1 MCIADGCVP
10 CDCTVQVYLVA
21 GGYNDNFDGT
31 DESISPTEL
40 LVEGIPSWT
49 NADPLP
55 WAVSSGLQAVSI
67 DNTVITTGQC
77 ISLVNMCIHFTMY
90 IRL

>member
-1 MCIADGCVP
+1 MHCHCNIICVLLM
-10 CDCTVQVYLVA
+10 TVHCKVYLVA

-67 DNTVITTGQC
+67 DNTVISTSEA
-77 ISLVNMCIHFTMY
+77 ISFLTDNRH
-90 IRL
+90 